1 MQETYKER
9 HFNLSDSLSDIE
21 VKLDDINGKT
31 FDVKSSAKNQ
41 KIADNANKKVLKTR
55 WGRNIQKA
63 RSNNDYGY

>member
-31 FDVKSSAKNQ
+31 FDVTSNAKSR
-41 KIADNANKKVLKTR
+41 KIADNENKKVLKTR